1 MADSRLSARRFEPDT
16 IIRVTQPLTDGIY
29 TLRPPGVA
37 DARAHFEAVLES
49 VPEVSAWLEWAHDG
63 YRIEESAAFIDRA
76 IAGHKAGDMYEFFIV
91 DGEDRF
97 LGGAGLNR
105 VDARFMRANLGYWVR
120 TSVAGKGVAAAAT
133 RLLARFGFEQLGL
146 QRIEIIAAVDNKAS
160 QRVAEKVGGHR
171 EGVLRNGIRFRGKP
185 IDSVC
190 YSLIPGDI
198 R

>member
-1 MADSRLSARRFEPDT
+1 M
-16 IIRVTQPLTDGIY
+16 TQPLTDGTY
-29 TLRPPGVA
+29 TLRPPGVE
-37 DARAHFEAVLES
+37 DARSHFEAVLES

-76 IAGHKAGDMYEFFIV
+76 IAGHRTGDLYEFFIV
-91 DGEDRF
+91 DADGRF

-120 TSVAGKGVAAAAT
+120 TSAAGRGVAAAAA

-146 QRIEIIAAVDNKAS
+146 QRIEIIAAVDNEAS

-190 YSLIPGDI
+190 FSLIPGDV